1 VGERNNSAVALLPV
15 LVPTETFKPGP
26 TMYHA
31 SNKAYYRLLFLHCG
45 RPKQDYHIRILL
57 AFDRGLCPRFSIGDK
72 KNVAIDTSIK
82 LDVSPPAKLVGEKG
96 FLLPTQLR

>member
-45 RPKQDYHIRILL
+45 RPKQDVDALSRTIIFGYSLL
-57 AFDRGLCPRFSIGDK
+57 LIAAC
-72 KNVAIDTSIK
+72 V
-82 LDVSPPAKLVGEKG
+82 LDLA
-96 FLLPTQLR
+96 